1 MHIDELLETILLV
14 AEMEELKANPK
25 RYALGTVVEAKLD
38 KGRGPIATFLVQ
50 NGTLRVGDCI
60 VAGVA
65 FGKVRQL
72 KDDMGRTLQEATP
85 SMPVEVSGLQDVPV
99 AGDKFMAFENEKMA
113 REIAFKRK
121 TAKESNERIGTTAKK
136 LEDLIQES
144 KEGEKQVIQV
154 IIKADVQ
161 GSAEAIKNALEKLK
175 VENVSI
181 NVIAAQA
188 GAITESDVLLASAS
202 HAIIYGFNVRPDAA
216 IRKKA
221 AESNVEI
228 RLHNVIYA
236 LTEELELAMKG
247 LLKPIYEEVVTGQ
260 AEVRQLFKVGKVGTI
275 AGSYV
280 TMGYIKRDSL
290 IRLIRNG
297 IVIYSGKLASLKR
310 FSDDVKEVKEG
321 YECGM
326 MIENYND
333 IKENDIIEGY
343 FMQEVKR
350 T

>member
-1 MHIDELLETILLV
+1 M
-14 AEMEELKANPK
+14 
-25 RYALGTVVEAKLD
+25 
-38 KGRGPIATFLVQ
+38 
-50 NGTLRVGDCI
+50 
-60 VAGVA
+60 
-65 FGKVRQL
+65 
-72 KDDMGRTLQEATP
+72 
-85 SMPVEVSGLQDVPV
+85 
-99 AGDKFMAFENEKMA
+99 
-113 REIAFKRK
+113 
-121 TAKESNERIGTTAKK
+121 
-136 LEDLIQES
+136 
-144 KEGEKQVIQV
+144 
-154 IIKADVQ
+154 
-161 GSAEAIKNALEKLK
+161 
-175 VENVSI
+175 
-181 NVIAAQA
+181 
-188 GAITESDVLLASAS
+188 
-202 HAIIYGFNVRPDAA
+202 
-216 IRKKA
+216 
-221 AESNVEI
+221 
-228 RLHNVIYA
+228 HNVIYA